1 MVLVLPPFAF
11 QFQATYVLPLKF
23 VSPPFEATVNP
34 PSALP
39 VPAINPVKFAVLSVF
54 ALVTNNLLVPL
65 VFLNYQK
72 NGLDE

>member
-1 MVLVLPPFAF
+1 MTFTSVII
-11 QFQATYVLPLKF
+11 PLKF

-54 ALVTNNLLVPL
+54 ALVRLAKEQFQL

-72 NGLDE
+72 KLD